1 MISKHV
7 GLYTYILLNTF
18 TNSLR
23 VKGDQIGGTSKAKG
37 TLEMKAIKENYS
49 GLYIWMLGIINVKLP
64 KTSIQSVSKT
74 YVWIWMIF
82 FGICTIAIHLLNIF
96 NFIVIIY

>member
-37 TLEMKAIKENYS
+37 TLEMNS